1 MGFVADASIVGAWL
15 LDDEATPQTERL
27 FDRYA
32 AEKVRAPDVL
42 VHEMRSIAVKA
53 VRRKRMSQA
62 DAANFLGRF
71 DMMSLESVVVGDSRE
86 ILALALAHGLTAYD
100 AAYLFLARSERLPLA
115 TLDAALRAAAVRE
128 GVALLPERV

>member
-1 MGFVADASIVGAWL
+1 
-15 LDDEATPQTERL
+15 
-27 FDRYA
+27 
-32 AEKVRAPDVL
+32 
-42 VHEMRSIAVKA
+42 MRSIAVKA

-71 DMMSLESVVVGDSRE
+71 EMMGLESVVVGDSRE